1 MQYYFFILIAVVLL
15 SLQFATNKAY
25 GLRRGNSVKASL
37 IFTTCG
43 GLASSVVSLIIAL
56 ISGERITFTAFSAV
70 VAALI
75 AIMCCTY
82 TFIGFKIMALG
93 SLSVFTM
100 FLMLGGMLLPY
111 LFGVLRLNE
120 EISVFR
126 VIGVILLAASL
137 VFPVIAR
144 EKSGKSSALFIVLCL
159 AVFCLN
165 GGISIASKLHQVT
178 EAYEKCGT
186 ASFSFI
192 SNLFNGIISGAALIF
207 VTMFSS
213 NKAKAVST
221 SEVEKNGVIPPE
233 KSKNSSG
240 VGAVALIILANA
252 CCNGVS
258 YMLQLVS
265 AGKVP
270 ASVMYPMMTGG
281 SVVLTAVAG
290 RLFFGEKPDKIT
302 LIGLALSFAS
312 TFLFLL

>member
-25 GLRRGNSVKASL
+25 GLRRGNSVRASL

-43 GLASSVVSLIIAL
+43 GFASSAVSLVIAL
-56 ISGERITFTAFSAV
+56 ISGERITVTAFSAL

-75 AIMCCTY
+75 AVMCCTY

-111 LFGVLRLNE
+111 LFGVIRLNE

-126 VIGVILLAASL
+126 VIGVILLALSL

-178 EAYEKCGT
+178 EAYDKCGT

-192 SNLFNGIISGAALIF
+192 SNLFNGVISGAALIF
-207 VTMFSS
+207 VTMLSS
-213 NKAKAVST
+213 NKASAVSA
-221 SEVEKNGVIPPE
+221 SVPEKNEVISHE
-233 KSKNSSG
+233 KAKNSA
-240 VGAVALIILANA
+240 GAVALIILANA

-290 RLFFGEKPDKIT
+290 RIFFREKPDKIT
-302 LIGLALSFAS
+302 LIGLILSFAS

>member
-1 MQYYFFILIAVVLL
+1 
-15 SLQFATNKAY
+15 
-25 GLRRGNSVKASL
+25 
-37 IFTTCG
+37 
-43 GLASSVVSLIIAL
+43 
-56 ISGERITFTAFSAV
+56 
-70 VAALI
+70 
-75 AIMCCTY
+75 
-82 TFIGFKIMALG
+82 
-93 SLSVFTM
+93 M

-111 LFGVLRLNE
+111 LFGVIRLNE

-126 VIGVILLAASL
+126 IIGVILLALSL

-178 EAYEKCGT
+178 EAYDKCGT

-207 VTMFSS
+207 VTLFSS
-213 NKAKAVST
+213 NKASAVSASVT
-221 SEVEKNGVIPPE
+221 ENNEVISHEKA
-233 KSKNSSG
+233 KNSA
-240 VGAVALIILANA
+240 GAVALIILANA

-290 RLFFGEKPDKIT
+290 RIFFREKPDKIT
-302 LIGLALSFAS
+302 LIGLILSFAS